1 MREFESPSDVFGA
14 PTVFVPES
22 DTSSR
27 LDRLARIEERWQEE
41 LTDEGALMLR
51 LARKATL
58 ADISYREALEAAST
72 EPIVRREIPQLFVKP
87 QVEPLVFPSRPDRIY
102 PSFATKNIPFGARL
116 AEAFAH
122 ARLFWAPN
130 TGR

>member
-1 MREFESPSDVFGA
+1 MSEFLRPSDVFGA
-14 PTVFVPES
+14 STVPVPEEI
-22 DTSSR
+22 TSER

-41 LTDEGALMLR
+41 LTDEGALMIA

-58 ADISYREALEAAST
+58 VDIADREALEAAST
-72 EPIVRREIPQLFVKP
+72 EPIVRREIPELFEKP
-87 QVEPLVFPSRPDRIY
+87 LFEPLVFPSRLV
-102 PSFATKNIPFGARL
+102 SATKKIPLGARL